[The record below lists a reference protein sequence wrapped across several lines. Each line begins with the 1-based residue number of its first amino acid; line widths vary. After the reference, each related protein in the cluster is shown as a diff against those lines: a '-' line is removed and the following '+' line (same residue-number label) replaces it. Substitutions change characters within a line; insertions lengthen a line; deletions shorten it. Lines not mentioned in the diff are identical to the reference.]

1 MIDSRLFQENEL
13 CIRNITINS
22 GYRPA
27 GRAVDHRKNPRP
39 YHGLF
44 FIWEGEAR
52 FWPNDGPALII
63 HPGELLYIPAGC
75 AFVLKAQYLRA
86 AIVSF
91 APLGKEHEP
100 LAPTSPEQFKPELS
114 CCCPAP
120 FDRVIRLDEFESVW
134 DEVERITELYLAGD
148 EYSLAKAAALLK
160 LLLVKIAEASD
171 ESALPLRMTETLD
184 QYIRDHAGEEISN
197 TEVGAIFG
205 YHPFYVSTVIKEKR
219 GITLRQYVIAY
230 RLKLA
235 KNMLEHTDKTIAEIA
250 EETGFTDASYF
261 TKCFKAAFDE
271 TPKEWRAKF
280 KEDVI

>member
-1 MIDSRLFQENEL
+1 MALDKLNPK
-13 CIRNITINS
+13 ITSASI
-22 GYRPA
+22 Y
-27 GRAVDHRKNPRP
+27 DRKNA
-39 YHGLF
+39 HGKKCERVSYDAMLVYVF
-44 FIWEGEAR
+44 SGDLSATV
-52 FWPNDGPALII
+52 DGKKLGHLAS
-63 HPGELLYIPAGC
+63 GALLYIPAGC

-114 CCCPAP
+114 CFCPAP

-261 TKCFKAAFDE
+261 TKSFKAAFDE

>member
-1 MIDSRLFQENEL
+1 MTLDKLNPKINAASIYDR
-13 CIRNITINS
+13 RNARGKKSERVSYDAMLVYVFS
-22 GYRPA
+22 GDISA
-27 GRAVDHRKNPRP
+27 TVSGKKLGHLAS
-39 YHGLF
+39 GT
-44 FIWEGEAR
+44 
-52 FWPNDGPALII
+52 
-63 HPGELLYIPAGC
+63 LLYIPAGC
-75 AFVLKAQYLRA
+75 AFTLKAQYLRA
-86 AIVSF
+86 ALISF
-91 APLGKEHEP
+91 APLSKEHEP

-114 CCCPAP
+114 CSCPAP
-120 FDRVIRLDEFESVW
+120 FDKVIRLDEFESVW
-134 DEVERITELYLAGD
+134 EDVERITELYLAGD

-219 GITLRQYVIAY
+219 GITLRQYVISY

-235 KNMLEHTDKTIAEIA
+235 RNMLEHTDKTIAEIA

-261 TKCFKAAFDE
+261 TKSFKAAFDE

-280 KEDVI
+280 KEDVL